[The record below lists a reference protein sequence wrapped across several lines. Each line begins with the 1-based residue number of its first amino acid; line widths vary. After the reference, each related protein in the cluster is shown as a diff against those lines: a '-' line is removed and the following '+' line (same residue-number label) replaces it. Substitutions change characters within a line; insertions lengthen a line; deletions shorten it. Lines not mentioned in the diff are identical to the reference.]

1 MLQRTFP
8 AAMALL
14 SLPESTS
21 MSSVLLELC
30 RRPRCTDSRFVSKV
44 DAACPSVCAYVCVFT
59 PLVSRSA
66 VLRRPVC
73 WCNWDSAHSCG
84 VDGRQWAFHSCQW
97 RWTRLAPQ
105 WLRSHAPS
113 HATFFFF
120 TCKTKARQR
129 WLVGRDARARTLARA
144 SAKIRQRQSEKKNKN
159 KSDFFFKKKEG
170 MLN

>member
-1 MLQRTFP
+1 MKRVLLTLMLQRTFP

-14 SLPESTS
+14 PLPESTS

-73 WCNWDSAHSCG
+73 WCNWDSAHSSG
-84 VDGRQWAFHSCQW
+84 VDGRQWGFHSCQW

-120 TCKTKARQR
+120 YLQDQ
-129 WLVGRDARARTLARA
+129 GA
-144 SAKIRQRQSEKKNKN
+144 SAVTGWSRRACTHTGTSECK
-159 KSDFFFKKKEG
+159 D
-170 MLN
+170 

>member
-1 MLQRTFP
+1 MKRVLLTLMLQRTFP

-14 SLPESTS
+14 PLPESTS

-84 VDGRQWAFHSCQW
+84 VDGRQWGFSQLSVALDTLGPTVTEES
-97 RWTRLAPQ
+97 RTIPRN
-105 WLRSHAPS
+105 
-113 HATFFFF
+113 FFFF
-120 TCKTKARQR
+120 YLQDQ
-129 WLVGRDARARTLARA
+129 GA
-144 SAKIRQRQSEKKNKN
+144 SAVTGWSRRACTHTGTSECK
-159 KSDFFFKKKEG
+159 D
-170 MLN
+170 